1 MDLFGGSVIV
11 ILLILDT
18 TIQAFMISVAKYLNL
33 CVQGY
38 ITIRSRCGVYEY
50 MIKERERERAG
61 GGVDAFKVQKKI

>member
-18 TIQAFMISVAKYLNL
+18 TTSVYGIGCQISQPV
-33 CVQGY
+33 C
-38 ITIRSRCGVYEY
+38 TR
-50 MIKERERERAG
+50 RERGG